1 MATGLSAQ
9 EQVEN
14 SEAYETDLYGYGMN
28 HAIPAFHQRQ
38 YQRMRNPA
46 NIS

>member
-14 SEAYETDLYGYGMN
+14 SEAYETNLYGYGMN
-28 HAIPAFHQRQ
+28 HAILAFHQRQ
-38 YQRMRNPA
+38 YQQLRNPA

>member
-14 SEAYETDLYGYGMN
+14 SEAYETNLYGYGMN
-28 HAIPAFHQRQ
+28 HAISAFHRRQ
-38 YQRMRNPA
+38 YQQLRNPA